1 MSYYRQSGVDGGLVR
16 SINPGMS
23 SRVKTSAEYENTR
36 LNNAEFKTATSFAAS
51 ILQGIQPSYR
61 PMFNLFKNAKLSKSV
76 LSILKSNSGAWGKR
90 IITKTNRASVCDS
103 LRMLAKNN
111 VANLVNITMGGY
123 SSADHTQN
131 VVVSPSASFAS
142 ILSSYGADGAAIRLY
157 ALNVY
162 EGVETPGIEGIKP
175 NITRLGSLTTG
186 DISVGTPEDVDV
198 DVPELGVELSLMTGR
213 VCEKFYA
220 VVILPYREIGGDA
233 YTLQEACTF
242 AVFPDPEQDQD

>member
-76 LSILKSNSGAWGKR
+76 LGILKSNTGAWGKR
-90 IITKTNRASVCDS
+90 IITKTNRASICDS

-111 VANLVNITMGGY
+111 VSNLVDISLGEY
-123 SSADHTQN
+123 SAVDHTQQI
-131 VVVSPSASFAS
+131 VVTPTDSFDA
-142 ILSSYGADGAAIRLY
+142 ILSSFGADGAAIHVY

-162 EGVETPGIEGIKP
+162 EGVETPGVEGIKP
-175 NITRLGSLTTG
+175 NITRLGTLVTG
-186 DISVGTPEDVDV
+186 DISVNSGSDFDY
-198 DVPELGVELSLMTGR
+198 DIPELGVELSLMTGR

-220 VVILPYREIGGDA
+220 VVILPYRTINSNP

-242 AVFPDPEQDQD
+242 AVLPDPEQDQD